1 MWPQNFQNINN
12 LSARQLSIE
21 QNNNNIN
28 EPGPIYQTPI
38 KQTLNVNGNNETPL
52 QFDFNYYFGN
62 LWSSGHIPL
71 QNIEIPMNNSV
82 TQYNKE
88 TNMLIFK
95 SSLEKS
101 GYKLTPV
108 SEIKNSNIIEYEISN
123 NLNRYE
129 NELNQNQFTKK
140 NLNELF
146 NKAKNDQFLQAKI
159 GYTQN
164 NNIIDNN
171 NIYYCNNI
179 NNNGNNIIIDNN
191 NTNRNLS
198 DINNNIYNNFNYE
211 FEDYNKENKNINNIN
226 NNTINL
232 NQNIENKNIN
242 IINNNNFIINDSK
255 LNNDI
260 NNKGEEKFSSPKI
273 KKPKKIFECSGSTLA
288 TNSSK
293 NSTRKRRFRKN
304 NEQLIMLT
312 QFYNENKHWSKNQ
325 IKEISQK
332 TGLKENKVYKWLW
345 DQKNKEYKASIFIVN
360 KKNIQ

>member
-12 LSARQLSIE
+12 LNTRQLSIE

-38 KQTLNVNGNNETPL
+38 KQSLNANGNNETPL

-71 QNIEIPMNNSV
+71 KNIEIPMNNSV
-82 TQYNKE
+82 TQHNKE
-88 TNMLIFK
+88 TNMYIFK
-95 SSLEKS
+95 SSLDKS

-108 SEIKNSNIIEYEISN
+108 SEIKNSNIIEYGISN
-123 NLNRYE
+123 NMNNIYENE
-129 NELNQNQFTKK
+129 NELNPNQFTKK

-146 NKAKNDQFLQAKI
+146 NKAKNYQFLQTKK
-159 GYTQN
+159 GYTSN

-171 NIYYCNNI
+171 NFYYYNNI
-179 NNNGNNIIIDNN
+179 NNNGNNNIFDNN
-191 NTNRNLS
+191 NTNHNLN
-198 DINNNIYNNFNYE
+198 DINNYE
-211 FEDYNKENKNINNIN
+211 FEGDNKENKNFNNIN
-226 NNTINL
+226 NNIIDL
-232 NQNIENKNIN
+232 SQKIENKKIN
-242 IINNNNFIINDSK
+242 IVNNRNSPLSNSK
-255 LNNDI
+255 LNN
-260 NNKGEEKFSSPKI
+260 KGEDKFSSPKN

-293 NSTRKRRFRKN
+293 LSTRKRRFRKN
-304 NEQLIMLT
+304 NEQLIILS
-312 QFYNENKHWSKNQ
+312 QFFNENKHWSKNQ

-345 DQKNKEYKASIFIVN
+345 DQKNKEYKASKFIVN
-360 KKNIQ
+360 KKNI